1 MAVLYQNI
9 NRLYSY
15 PLMKNFPQNEMFH
28 YYSIKAS
35 IYVTCIDVDLPSIE
49 VTGWALRTNTYLK
62 KFQIKSYFIH
72 KYFSILSIEGQTKGV
87 APEYCCIAALRGLE
101 LKNNN
106 PAMWNRLQLLM
117 DHGDE
122 NKKSEMEYYEMF
134 KVFVV

>member
-1 MAVLYQNI
+1 M
-9 NRLYSY
+9 
-15 PLMKNFPQNEMFH
+15 
-28 YYSIKAS
+28 
-35 IYVTCIDVDLPSIE
+35 
-49 VTGWALRTNTYLK
+49 
-62 KFQIKSYFIH
+62 
-72 KYFSILSIEGQTKGV
+72 

-134 KVFVV
+134 KVFVVISLFINCVLRKQKSIFAFTKIVSEWRYLEINAPLICNWFKVTLKI

>member
-1 MAVLYQNI
+1 MLHVLMQVCHQFK
-9 NRLYSY
+9 L
-15 PLMKNFPQNEMFH
+15 H
-28 YYSIKAS
+28 
-35 IYVTCIDVDLPSIE
+35 
-49 VTGWALRTNTYLK
+49 GWALRTNTYLK
-62 KFQIKSYFIH
+62 KFQINSYFIH
-72 KYFSILSIEGQTKGV
+72 KYFSIISIEGQMKRV

-134 KVFVV
+134 KVFLVVFITFHKLHIEKIFLNFSIFLSAHSISIF

>member
-1 MAVLYQNI
+1 M
-9 NRLYSY
+9 
-15 PLMKNFPQNEMFH
+15 
-28 YYSIKAS
+28 
-35 IYVTCIDVDLPSIE
+35 
-49 VTGWALRTNTYLK
+49 
-62 KFQIKSYFIH
+62 
-72 KYFSILSIEGQTKGV
+72 

-134 KVFVV
+134 KVFVVISLFINCILILLYILYIIYIISYIYS

>member
-49 VTGWALRTNTYLK
+49 VTGWALTTNTYLK
-62 KFQIKSYFIH
+62 KIPNKIILIH
-72 KYFSILSIEGQTKGV
+72 K
-87 APEYCCIAALRGLE
+87 
-101 LKNNN
+101 
-106 PAMWNRLQLLM
+106 
-117 DHGDE
+117 
-122 NKKSEMEYYEMF
+122 
-134 KVFVV
+134 

>member
-1 MAVLYQNI
+1 
-9 NRLYSY
+9 
-15 PLMKNFPQNEMFH
+15 MKNFPQNEM
-28 YYSIKAS
+28 Y
-35 IYVTCIDVDLPSIE
+35 DVDLPSIE

-122 NKKSEMEYYEMF
+122 NEKSEMEYYEMF
-134 KVFVV
+134 KVFVVISLFINCILILLYIIYIIL

>member
-1 MAVLYQNI
+1 MEKI
-9 NRLYSY
+9 SD
-15 PLMKNFPQNEMFH
+15 K
-28 YYSIKAS
+28 I
-35 IYVTCIDVDLPSIE
+35 I
-49 VTGWALRTNTYLK
+49 
-62 KFQIKSYFIH
+62 FIH
-72 KYFSILSIEGQTKGV
+72 KLFSILSIEGQTKGV

-134 KVFVV
+134 KVFVVISLFINCILILLYILYMIYIILYIYS